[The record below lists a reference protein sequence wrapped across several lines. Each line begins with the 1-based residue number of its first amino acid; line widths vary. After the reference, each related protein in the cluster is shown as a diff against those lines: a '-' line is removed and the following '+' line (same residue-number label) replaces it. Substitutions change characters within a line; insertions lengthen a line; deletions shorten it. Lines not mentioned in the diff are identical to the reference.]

1 MGEKRAYGGIENVRE
16 SRLDDS
22 IKQIAE
28 GLPLAVEGDL
38 VLLHNAIYKIIANR
52 GAYQEKEKQGSIWR
66 PSHTI
71 VTQSSIRSQQE
82 GSRS

>member
-38 VLLHNAIYKIIANR
+38 VLLHNTIYKSSPTEGHTR
-52 GAYQEKEKQGSIWR
+52 RKRSKEVFGDQAI
-66 PSHTI
+66 
-71 VTQSSIRSQQE
+71 QSRL
-82 GSRS
+82 RAR

>member
-1 MGEKRAYGGIENVRE
+1 MDIQCLLNDFSFFFVIVKFILIGIGGIENVRE

-38 VLLHNAIYKIIANR
+38 VLLHNAIRRKR
-52 GAYQEKEKQGSIWR
+52 GKEIFRDQAI
-66 PSHTI
+66 
-71 VTQSSIRSQQE
+71 QS
-82 GSRS
+82 